1 VIDVGDS
8 NFICLSSTL
17 LAPMGVKVILGFF
30 EVFNFCSF
38 LGDAVSLVMCIFI
51 VPFIVRDFL
60 KASELGEFPV
70 PYKAGF

>member
-1 VIDVGDS
+1 
-8 NFICLSSTL
+8 
-17 LAPMGVKVILGFF
+17 MGVKVILGFF